1 MRVVI
6 LGCGRVG
13 ARLANSLDRDG
24 HTVSIIDRNPDAFQR
39 LAPDFRGEIVLGIG
53 IDEEVLQRAGIESA
67 DVFAAVTDADNTN
80 IMASQIA
87 REIYHVPKVITRT
100 YDPSRSE
107 TYRTLGLETVCPTTI
122 AAMRIRDLLI
132 QRAAPTSTNATPGR
146 HRG

>member
-13 ARLANSLDRDG
+13 ARLASSLDRQG
-24 HTVSIIDRNPDAFQR
+24 HTVSIIDRNSDAFRR
-39 LAPDFRGEIVLGIG
+39 LAPDFHGDVILGVG
-53 IDEEVLQRAGIESA
+53 IDEDVLRRAGIETA

-87 REIYHVPKVITRT
+87 REIFRVPKVITRT

-107 TYRTLGLETVCPTTI
+107 TYRTLGLETVCPTTL
-122 AAMRIRDLLI
+122 AAARIRDMVM
-132 QRAAPTSTNATPGR
+132 QRPSPQQTKLTVSR